1 MISQQKVSPKWLRI
15 SHKTRLYTLIA
26 QKNFKPHPMTFH
38 SDDAGEIVFPVSLGG
53 KVFAALPRGTACS
66 MLSSCHHDIEKI

>member
-1 MISQQKVSPKWLRI
+1 MSSKWLII
-15 SHKTRLYTLIA
+15 SDKTLLYTLTA
-26 QKNFKPHPMTFH
+26 QKNLKPHPMTFH

>member
-1 MISQQKVSPKWLRI
+1 MA
-15 SHKTRLYTLIA
+15 HTFRLDASLHA
-26 QKNFKPHPMTFH
+26 CCPKNFKPHLMTFH

-66 MLSSCHHDIEKI
+66 MLSSCNHDIEKI

>member
-1 MISQQKVSPKWLRI
+1 M
-15 SHKTRLYTLIA
+15 A

-66 MLSSCHHDIEKI
+66 MLSSCHHDIEKF